1 MSVKKRINRF
11 SVLISGLAVMIAT
24 VGLSAANDNNSEKVK
39 ADLTKTFPNLKN
51 IGDIRESPLKGLYEV
66 SAGDQVFYFSPDGF
80 LVFGEIWSRD
90 GKNLTAAIKEEVLA
104 KKVKELPLEKA
115 MKVGNG
121 PKTVIEFTDP
131 DCPYCR
137 KVDKFLSERTDITR
151 YIFFFPLRQS
161 HPDAEKKSRYI
172 LSQVD
177 KSKALKD
184 VVSGSL
190 DGKSIPVKDGDYV
203 LQLKEMEEIGAAMG
217 LRGTPALWIDG
228 EFVNGAD
235 LNRITALLKRGVV
248 APQ

>member
-1 MSVKKRINRF
+1 
-11 SVLISGLAVMIAT
+11 
-24 VGLSAANDNNSEKVK
+24 
-39 ADLTKTFPNLKN
+39 
-51 IGDIRESPLKGLYEV
+51 
-66 SAGDQVFYFSPDGF
+66 
-80 LVFGEIWSRD
+80 
-90 GKNLTAAIKEEVLA
+90 
-104 KKVKELPLEKA
+104 
-115 MKVGNG
+115 
-121 PKTVIEFTDP
+121 
-131 DCPYCR
+131 
-137 KVDKFLSERTDITR
+137 
-151 YIFFFPLRQS
+151 LRQS

-184 VVSGSL
+184 IVSGSL
-190 DGKSIPVKDGDYV
+190 DGKSIPVKDGDYE